1 MKRPAPLR
9 ILWDHHKPTL
19 ALLVLA
25 LAVALFF
32 ASRFVLHWV
41 YWHDQ
46 RATHPDLEPWMTVGF
61 IAHSWHRPPESVAV
75 LIGNPDD
82 LRRKSLE
89 DIAKDQNRPVED
101 LIAELTALLETD
113 RP

>member
-19 ALLVLA
+19 ALLALA

-32 ASRFVLHWV
+32 AVRFMVHWV
-41 YWHDQ
+41 YWQDQ
-46 RATHPDLEPWMTVGF
+46 RGARPDLEPWMTVGF
-61 IAHSWHRPPESVAV
+61 IAHAWHQPPESIAL
-75 LIGNPDD
+75 LIGDPDK
-82 LRRKSLE
+82 LHRKSLE
-89 DIAKDQNRPVED
+89 DIARDQGRPVED
-101 LIAELTALLETD
+101 LIAELTAALSKG